1 MLQSCRV
8 VVYMGIVFDLL
19 YHVWCDWATLIKC
32 FGRWTDIWP
41 SRKWEITWNHS
52 NCKSEFWVG
61 WLSRFHLSCWIDPV
75 EKMQW
80 VHVVILTV
88 PWWPCCTSI
97 SQFHESMEAVNIPKR
112 QLPISFLA
120 FQDDEWFHVWAFAEG
135 PTETF
140 QNIPCVLSHVKST
153 LSIDF
158 LVSQQPLGHGYYW
171 TWPRGHSHGGLILD
185 LGPKVG
191 EYEVHHLWIPR
202 RWCTDALEWR
212 SGCCVVHYHFS
223 LYLMF
228 MRMYVCV
235 SIYIICII

>member
-1 MLQSCRV
+1 MSCCRLYGNSFRFTVTCLLRLGNAHQVFWKMNRHLTLQKVR
-8 VVYMGIVFDLL
+8 
-19 YHVWCDWATLIKC
+19 
-32 FGRWTDIWP
+32 
-41 SRKWEITWNHS
+41 NHM
-52 NCKSEFWVG
+52 KSQQLQIPILSW
-61 WLSRFHLSCWIDPV
+61 WLSLFSSQFLDWSCAKCSDL
-75 EKMQW
+75 
-80 VHVVILTV
+80 HVILTV

-112 QLPISFLA
+112 QLPIILLA
-120 FQDDEWFHVWAFAEG
+120 FQDDECFMMYELAEG

-153 LSIDF
+153 LSIGIS

-171 TWPRGHSHGGLILD
+171 TWPLPWGLILD

-212 SGCCVVHYHFS
+212 SECCVVHYHFS

-228 MRMYVCV
+228 MRMYICV
-235 SIYIICII
+235 SIYII